1 MTEDVP
7 YKPLYFRPGSLRL
20 APGSKYSGLIGTM
33 SVFPEPELSG
43 TRRLPGLRIGERP
56 SGMVSCDIRALASN
70 KQRRTNSG
78 VTRGCGGPVSG
89 PAGFAKYHIKPN
101 DSYLTW
107 RV

>member
-1 MTEDVP
+1 MHDLVTNYFNNETKSNLHECNRISDHFQHP
-7 YKPLYFRPGSLRL
+7 YL
-20 APGSKYSGLIGTM
+20 
-33 SVFPEPELSG
+33 PEPELSG

-89 PAGFAKYHIKPN
+89 PAGFTKYHIKPN

>member
-1 MTEDVP
+1 MYRIP
-7 YKPLYFRPGSLRL
+7 WKLYYCS
-20 APGSKYSGLIGTM
+20 
-33 SVFPEPELSG
+33 PEPELSG
-43 TRRLPGLRIGERP
+43 TRHLPGLRIGERP

-89 PAGFAKYHIKPN
+89 PAGFTKYHIKPN